1 MHEKQKQEY
10 DAPMVERFEARVEK
24 GFQSS
29 GQAAEPQPQGS
40 NESLTANGES
50 YGGNDFD

>member
-1 MHEKQKQEY
+1 MTERIKKEY
-10 DAPMVERFEARVEK
+10 DSPMVELIEARVEK

-29 GQAAEPQPQGS
+29 GTTEESQTRGAT
-40 NESLTANGES
+40 ESLTAGSDS